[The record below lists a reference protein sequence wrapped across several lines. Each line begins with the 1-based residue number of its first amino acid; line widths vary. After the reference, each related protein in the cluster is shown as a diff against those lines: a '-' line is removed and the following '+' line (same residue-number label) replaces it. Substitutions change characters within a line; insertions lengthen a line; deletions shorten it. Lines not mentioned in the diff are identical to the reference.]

1 MNIIEQSWEMI
12 ILIIEYVQNI
22 YNWLFNEQNVL
33 GYVFV
38 PAYLFGGA
46 MAITFI
52 IATIVDILNPL

>member
-12 ILIIEYVQNI
+12 MLIIDYVQEI
-22 YNWLFNEQNVL
+22 YNWLFSNQNIL
-33 GYVFV
+33 GFNFI

-52 IATIVDILNPL
+52 VATLIDILNPL